1 MLLTSSTAPSM
12 TAYDAPHGTG
22 RHMGHYKSNLRD
34 IEFNLFELLARDEVL
49 GTGPFTEVDAETA
62 REILAEV
69 DRLAREDLAESFAE
83 SDRTPPVFD
92 PETHEA
98 PVPAAFKKSYQ
109 AWMASEYWRLGT
121 LAALGGTPAPSSF
134 NWALGEMVLGANPA
148 IWMYGAGPM
157 FAGVVHRNG
166 NDRDKQ
172 IAQHIVDRGWL
183 TTMVLTEPDAGS
195 DVGAGRTRATANDD
209 GTWNIE
215 GVKRFITSAEGDLSD
230 NIMHL
235 VLARP
240 VGVEG
245 VGGPGTKGLSM
256 FLVPK
261 FHFDPETGEPTG
273 ERNGVYVT
281 GVEHKMGI
289 KVSNTC
295 ELTFGDPGVGGGEPA
310 RGWLLGEVHDG
321 IAQMFQVIENAR
333 MMVGTKAIATL
344 STGYLNALDFAK
356 ERVQGADLT
365 QAADKTAPR
374 VTITHHPDV
383 RRSLMTQKSFSEAM
397 RSLVLYTASWQDRV
411 MIAEHNG
418 EKDDLAMAVNDLLLP
433 IVKGYGSE
441 RSWVLLGTESLQ
453 TFGGSGFLED
463 YPVEQ
468 YVRDAKIDTLYEG
481 TTAIQ
486 GQDLFFR
493 KIVKDQGSA
502 LGHLSGEIS
511 KFLESEAGNGR
522 LKSERAL
529 LASALEDAQAI
540 VGVMIN
546 DLMSADA
553 SGNTGEGDGN
563 IRNIYKVGLNT
574 SRLLMVLGDVV
585 CAWLLLRGAD
595 VALGKLGGDLPAKE
609 KAFYEGKVAAAQFF
623 AQTNLPRVAAERVIA
638 ESADLSL
645 MDLDESAF

>member
-1 MLLTSSTAPSM
+1 
-12 TAYDAPHGTG
+12 
-22 RHMGHYKSNLRD
+22 MGHYKSNLRD
-34 IEFNLFELLARDEVL
+34 IEFNLFEVLGTDQVL
-49 GTGPFTEVDAETA
+49 GTGPFADIDAATA

-69 DRLAREDLAESFAE
+69 DRLAREDLAASFEE

-92 PETHEA
+92 PETHTA
-98 PVPAAFKKSYQ
+98 PVPEAFKKSYR
-109 AWMASEYWRLGT
+109 AWMDAEYWRLGT
-121 LAALGGTPAPSSF
+121 LAELGGTPAPSSF
-134 NWALGEMVLGANPA
+134 SWAVGEMVLGANPA

-157 FAGVVHRNG
+157 FAGVIHRNG
-166 NDRDKQ
+166 NERDKK
-172 IAQHIVDRGWL
+172 IAQHIVDGGWL

-195 DVGAGRTRATANDD
+195 DVGAGRTKATPNDD

-230 NIMHL
+230 NIIHM

-240 VGVEG
+240 SGVEG
-245 VGGPGTKGLSM
+245 VGGPGTKGLSL
-256 FLVPK
+256 FIVPK
-261 FHFDPETGEPTG
+261 FHFDPETGESTG

-281 GVEHKMGI
+281 GVERKMGI

-310 RGWLLGEVHDG
+310 QGWLLGEVHDG

-383 RRSLMTQKSFSEAM
+383 RRSLMTQKSFAEAM

-411 MIAEHNG
+411 MVAEHAG
-418 EKDDLAMAVNDLLLP
+418 EKDELAMAVNDLLLP

-453 TFGGSGFLED
+453 TFGGSGFLQD

-486 GQDLFFR
+486 GQDFFFR
-493 KIVKDQGSA
+493 KIVKDQGKA
-502 LGHLSGEIS
+502 LGHLAKEIQT
-511 KFLESEAGNGR
+511 FLESEAGNGR
-522 LKSERAL
+522 LKVEREL
-529 LASALEDAQAI
+529 LATALEDAQAI

-546 DLMSADA
+546 DLMSADSSA
-553 SGNTGEGDGN
+553 EGGDL
-563 IRNIYKVGLNT
+563 RNIYKVGLNT
-574 SRLLMVLGDVV
+574 SRLLMALGDVV
-585 CAWLLLRGAD
+585 CAWLLLRGAN
-595 VALGKLGGDLPAKE
+595 VALGKLSSDLSAKE

-623 AQTNLPRVAAERVIA
+623 AQTNLPRISAERAIA
-638 ESADLSL
+638 EHTDLAL